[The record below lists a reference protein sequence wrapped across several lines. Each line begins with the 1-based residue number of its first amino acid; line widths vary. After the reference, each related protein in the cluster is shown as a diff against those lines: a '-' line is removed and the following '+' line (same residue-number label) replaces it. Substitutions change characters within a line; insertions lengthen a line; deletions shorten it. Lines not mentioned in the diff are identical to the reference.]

1 MQEKINSNTGTITL
15 DRISSIV
22 TAVLKKN
29 FPNNVSKQKIYS
41 YKGRI
46 SLSCPYCGDSSD
58 PKKKRGNLYTDT
70 LTFKCYNGGCGVFK
84 SFNFFVRD
92 FDLSEM
98 LSTEEIAEIAEISRN
113 SVVRK
118 KVRNSID
125 YFFAENYKDI
135 LISREYFKTRLKL
148 TEVKGT
154 YAEKWLLERNHNPD
168 LKFLWDPSRRN
179 LYLLN
184 LSGDE
189 TLILGLQIRPIVKKS
204 NSKYYT
210 YKLSGIYK
218 NLLNETNPEKIL
230 RAEEVDPISS
240 VFGFSTVDLDSMI
253 TTFEGP
259 LDAWLCPNSIA
270 LCSINNPFPFDVSNK
285 RWFLDSDDVGREKAR
300 ELLQKG
306 EEVFLWSKFLRD
318 NDLPDRDKWDL
329 NDIVNYVRKEKIK
342 IKRLD
347 NYFSSEKWDI
357 IEI

>member
-1 MQEKINSNTGTITL
+1 MESKEVSSVSI
-15 DRISSIV
+15 DKVKSIV
-22 TAVLKKN
+22 HRALEK
-29 FPNNVSKQKIYS
+29 FFGSDPSRLKIYHGS
-41 YKGRI
+41 GR
-46 SLSCPYCGDSSD
+46 LNFCCPYCGDSSD

-113 SVVRK
+113 SVTRK

-135 LISREYFKTRLKL
+135 LISREYFKSRLKL

-218 NLLNETNPEKIL
+218 NLLKETNPEKIL

-285 RWFLDSDDVGREKAR
+285 RWFLDSDGVGKEKAR
-300 ELLQKG
+300 EFLQKG
-306 EEVFLWSKFLRD
+306 EEVFLWNKFLSE
-318 NDLPDRDKWDL
+318 NNLPDRDKWDL

>member
-1 MQEKINSNTGTITL
+1 MDPKEV
-15 DRISSIV
+15 SSISV
-22 TAVLKKN
+22 DRVKSIVHRALEKFFGPDQN
-29 FPNNVSKQKIYS
+29 RLKIYQGGS
-41 YKGRI
+41 R
-46 SLSCPYCGDSSD
+46 LNFCCPYCGDSSD

-70 LTFKCYNGGCGVFK
+70 LTYKCYNGGCGIFK
-84 SFNFFVRD
+84 PLSSFVKD
-92 FDLSEM
+92 FDLTDT
-98 LSTEEIAEIAEISRN
+98 LTTDEIAEIAEISRS
-113 SVVRK
+113 SVTRK

-125 YFFAENYKDI
+125 YFFAQNYKDI
-135 LISREYFKTRLKL
+135 LVSREYLKSRLGLK
-148 TEVKGT
+148 EVKGT
-154 YAEKWLLERNHNPD
+154 FAEKWLVERNHVPD
-168 LKFLWDPSRRN
+168 QKFLWDPNRRT

-189 TLILGLQIRPIVKKS
+189 TLVLGLQIRPIVKKS

-218 NLLNETNPEKIL
+218 NLLKEASPEKIL

-285 RWFLDSDDVGREKAR
+285 RWFLDSDEVGREKAR
-300 ELLQKG
+300 EFLQKG
-306 EEVFLWSKFLRD
+306 EEVFLWSKFLRE
-318 NDLPDRDKWDL
+318 NNFPDRDKWDL
-329 NDIVNYVRKEKIK
+329 NDIVNYVRKNGIK

-357 IEI
+357 IDI